1 MESEL
6 VPRVSIPVVVVKR
19 HELHVIVAVLAL
31 AILGCVCVPGYSF
44 RNFATLRGNAEEVR
58 TYIAFST
65 NSSDPLGG
73 GNPRTYN
80 LSRSGEGTDAI
91 EAPLPDIRQG

>member
-31 AILGCVCVPGYSF
+31 AILGCVCVLGYSF
-44 RNFATLRGNAEEVR
+44 RNFATLRGNAEEGR
-58 TYIAFST
+58 TYIAFHT
-65 NSSDPLGG
+65 NSSDPLGS
-73 GNPRTYN
+73 GNPRTNN
-80 LSRSGEGTDAI
+80 LSRSAARPDAI
-91 EAPLPDIRQG
+91 DAPLPDFRRG